1 MPKSTQRSV
10 LIFHPYGDIFS
21 NASMLVLIEK
31 YLERKDR
38 VHLFTYE
45 KPEYMGDLD
54 GKIHFEKL
62 PSFYP
67 RMARR
72 PKIFFKATLMPLL
85 LCWFKTIFLF
95 RRTKIIVVDQEGLLT
110 AYKIFPRQ
118 LHRFNYISFEIFVA
132 KEMSNAEQKEI
143 KQEEIALLR
152 KGLNSLLIQD
162 QYRHALFMEEN
173 QGCKF
178 KKVVYL
184 PVAPILKSQG
194 KGIYCPVQTPKGK
207 KTIIYSGSIMAW
219 AGILDILEELQTNWH
234 PNYQLVVHY
243 RFPEIENP
251 IVEKIKN
258 LASAGLP
265 VTLIVQK
272 IDYVNYY
279 DFLKQFDTAFATYIP
294 NSKSAKGMDGKNFEI
309 IGLASGKFNAQMM
322 LGIPTLTT
330 NNEIFRT
337 LKEKYN
343 FGYVMQSFKDIRKG
357 LEVLEKEEIIM
368 QNNAKQL
375 YQEVLNPELHVN
387 NFLLLS

>member
-1 MPKSTQRSV
+1 
-10 LIFHPYGDIFS
+10 
-21 NASMLVLIEK
+21 MLVLIEK
-31 YLERKDR
+31 YLERKDS

-45 KPEYMGDLD
+45 KPEYMGDLE

-72 PKIFFKATLMPLL
+72 PGIFFKATLMPLL
-85 LCWFKTIFLF
+85 LCWLKTIFLF
-95 RRTKIIVVDQEGLLT
+95 RRTKIVVVDQEGLLT

-132 KEMSNAEQKEI
+132 KEMSNPQQLKI
-143 KQEEIALLR
+143 KQEELVLLR

-162 QYRHALFMEEN
+162 QYRYALFMEEN
-173 QGCKF
+173 QGCQF
-178 KKVVYL
+178 KQINYL
-184 PVAPILKSQG
+184 PVAPSLKNQQKNVYYPVQIPQG
-194 KGIYCPVQTPKGK
+194 KKS
-207 KTIIYSGSIMAW
+207 IIYSGSILPW
-219 AGILDILEELQTNWH
+219 AGILDILDQLQTNWH

-251 IVEKIKN
+251 IVEKIKS
-258 LASAGLP
+258 LVFAGLP
-265 VTLIVQK
+265 VTLVIQK

-279 DFLKQFDTAFATYIP
+279 DFLKQFDAGFATYLP
-294 NSKSAKGMDGKNFEI
+294 NYKSNIGMDGKNFEI

-330 NNEIFRT
+330 NNPIFKI

-343 FGYVMQSFKDIRKG
+343 FGYVMQSFKDIRQG
-357 LEVLEKEEIIM
+357 LEVLEKEERIM
-368 QNNAKQL
+368 QSEAKQL
-375 YQEVLNPELHVN
+375 YQEVLNPELYVN
-387 NFLLLS
+387 NFLVLS